1 MKSFKIL
8 LTIPLILNGLVLNSC
23 HSSSASNESQK
34 LNVFLDRVFDR
45 KVNTHPIF
53 AAYLGI
59 KKNYGNW
66 DDISDSFSRA
76 NLDAEKSDV
85 DSMMKNFDFNKLDD
99 NTKLS
104 WRLFEKNYKD
114 DSESYVYR
122 YYGYPVNQESGLHTE
137 VPTFLVNVHLITN
150 LQDAKDYISR
160 LNKVNHLFDQLIV
173 SMKASEA
180 LKIIPPKFVYPKVIT
195 ACKNILTGKPF
206 SQVKDTTNQIGLPAE
221 ALDQM
226 KKEHMSPMLESPLM
240 LDFKHKLTKLPSLD
254 KDIKDSLQRA
264 AETALMTSVK
274 PGYDKLI
281 SYLTY
286 LDSKADTT
294 VGAWSWPIGDT
305 YYQMSLRHQTTT
317 GMTPQ
322 QIYDF
327 GVSEVTRIQGEI
339 HNIMKQVN
347 FKNDDIHDFFA
358 FVKDPNNRKS
368 FLPNTDAGRTE
379 YLAIATDYIA
389 KMKARLDEIFIT
401 KPKADII
408 VKAVEKFRE
417 SSAGSAFYEQPAI
430 DGSRPGRYYVNLVD
444 MTQSPL
450 YQLEALSYH
459 EGIPGHHMQISIAQ
473 ELTGIAQFRKY
484 GDYTA
489 YVEGWALYCE
499 YMPKEMGGF
508 YKDPYSDFGRLS
520 MELLRAARCVVDP
533 GIHYKHWSRTQA
545 IDYFKQNTAEPPI
558 ECEHAIERYIIWPG
572 QATAYK
578 IGMAKIL
585 ELREMAKKQL
595 GPKFNIRE
603 FHDIVLTRGALPLD
617 MLEENVKAWVKS
629 KSRLVDIVKEKAD
642 ALAKK

>member
-1 MKSFKIL
+1 M
-8 LTIPLILNGLVLNSC
+8 LIGAAFNSC
-23 HSSSASNESQK
+23 YNASISNESQK
-34 LNVFLDRVFDR
+34 LNAFLDRVFQR
-45 KVNTHPIF
+45 KLDTHPMF

-66 DDISDSFSRA
+66 DDISDSFSKA

-85 DSMMKNFDFNKLDD
+85 DSMKKNFDFNKLDD

-122 YYGYPVNQESGLHTE
+122 YYGYPVNQEDGLHTE

-160 LNKVNHLFDQLIV
+160 LGRVNHLFDQLIV
-173 SMKASEA
+173 KMKASEA

-195 ACKNILTGKPF
+195 ACRNIVIGEPFDNSGKGSPLFDDFKRKTDSLKNI
-206 SQVKDTTNQIGLPAE
+206 SATTR
-221 ALDQM
+221 
-226 KKEHMSPMLESPLM
+226 
-240 LDFKHKLTKLPSLD
+240 
-254 KDIKDSLQRA
+254 DSLQKA
-264 AETALMTSVK
+264 AANALISSVK
-274 PGYDKLI
+274 TGYDRLI
-281 SYLTY
+281 AYLTY
-286 LDSKADTT
+286 LNAKADTT
-294 VGAWSWPIGDT
+294 VGAWSWPNGDT
-305 YYQMSLRHQTTT
+305 YYKMSLRHQTTT
-317 GMTPQ
+317 DMTPQ

-327 GVSEVTRIQGEI
+327 GVSEVARIQGEI
-339 HNIMKQVN
+339 HKIMKEVN

-358 FVKDPNNRKS
+358 FVKDPNNKKS
-368 FLPNTDAGRTE
+368 FLLNTDAGRAQ

-401 KPKADII
+401 KPRADIV

-417 SSAGSAFYEQPAI
+417 TSAGSAFYEQPAI

-473 ELTGIAQFRKY
+473 ELTGLAQFRKY

-499 YMPKEMGGF
+499 YLPKEMGGF

-545 IDYFKQNTAEPPI
+545 INYFKQNTAEPPI

-595 GPKFNIRE
+595 GAKFNIRE
-603 FHDIVLTRGALPLD
+603 FHDIVLTKGALPLD
-617 MLEENVKAWVKS
+617 MLEENAKAWIKS
-629 KSRLVDIVKEKAD
+629 KM
-642 ALAKK
+642 

>member
-1 MKSFKIL
+1 MISNKNYAIVFML
-8 LTIPLILNGLVLNSC
+8 LLSGIILNSC
-23 HSSSASNESQK
+23 QSSSNQSESQK
-34 LNVFLDRVFDR
+34 LNAFLDRVFDR
-45 KVNTHPIF
+45 KVNTHPMF

-59 KKNYGNW
+59 KRNYGDW
-66 DDISDSFSRA
+66 DNISDSFAKA
-76 NLDAEKSDV
+76 NLEAEKSDV
-85 DSMMKNFDFNKLDD
+85 DSMKKNFDFNKLDD

-122 YYGYPVNQESGLHTE
+122 YYNYPVNQEDGLHTE

-160 LNKVNHLFDQLIV
+160 LNKVDHLFDQLIV
-173 SMKASEA
+173 KMKASEA

-195 ACKNILTGKPF
+195 ACRNIITGAPF
-206 SQVKDTTNQIGLPAE
+206 GNVKDTINET
-221 ALDQM
+221 ALS
-226 KKEHMSPMLESPLM
+226 KEVSSELKDKHLQVMLASPLM
-240 LDFKHKLTKLPSLD
+240 QDFDRKIEALSSLSSSTR
-254 KDIKDSLQRA
+254 DSLKNA
-264 AETALMTSVK
+264 ASTALVTSVK
-274 PGYDKLI
+274 PGYEKLI
-281 SYLTY
+281 AYLTY
-286 LDSKADTT
+286 LDAKADTV
-294 VGAWSWPIGDT
+294 VGAWSWPNGDA
-305 YYQMSLRHQTTT
+305 YYQMALRHQTTT
-317 GMTPQ
+317 DMTPQ

-327 GVSEVTRIQGEI
+327 GLSEVARIQGEI
-339 HNIMKQVN
+339 HGIMKQVN
-347 FKNDDIHDFFA
+347 FRNDNIQDFFA
-358 FVKDPNNRKS
+358 FVKDPENKRS
-368 FLPNTDAGRTE
+368 FLPNTDAGRAE
-379 YLAIATDYIA
+379 YLARATDYVA
-389 KMKARLDEIFIT
+389 RMKARLDEIFIT

-430 DGSRPGRYYVNLVD
+430 DGTRPGRYYVNLVD

-489 YVEGWALYCE
+489 YVEGWGLYCE
-499 YMPKEMGGF
+499 RLPKEMGGF
-508 YKDPYSDFGRLS
+508 YSDPYSDFGRLS

-533 GIHYKHWSRTQA
+533 GIHYKHWSRTRA
-545 IDYFKQNTAEPPI
+545 INYFKQNTAEPPM

-585 ELREMAKKQL
+585 ELREKAKKQL
-595 GPKFNIRE
+595 GNKFNIRE

-617 MLEENVKAWVKS
+617 MLEENVNAWMKNKLEKS
-629 KSRLVDIVKEKAD
+629 
-642 ALAKK
+642 